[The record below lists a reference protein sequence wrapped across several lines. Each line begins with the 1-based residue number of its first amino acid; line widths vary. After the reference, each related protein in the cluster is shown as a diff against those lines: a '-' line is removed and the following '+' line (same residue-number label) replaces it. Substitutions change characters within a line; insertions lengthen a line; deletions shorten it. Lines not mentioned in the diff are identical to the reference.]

1 MDAAEFVVVANR
13 LPVDRLVT
21 ADGEEIWR
29 TSPGGLVA
37 ALEPVMRSVDGAW
50 VGWAGQPDLEIEPF
64 EAVGIRLIPVTLSA
78 EEVAEY
84 YEGFAND
91 TIWPLYHD
99 VIAPPQYHREW
110 WDAYVTVN
118 RRFAEAAAAAAA
130 PEGTVWVHDYQL
142 QLVPQMVRE
151 LRPDVTIGYF
161 HHIPFPAHGLYAQLP
176 WRDQVLRGLLG
187 ADVIGF
193 QRAQDATYFLTAVRR
208 RLRYEVK
215 GPHVAVPEGEGE
227 GTHTAMARAFPI
239 SIDTTPYLELAARE
253 DVRAR
258 AAEIR
263 ASLGNPKRIL
273 LGVDRL
279 DYTKGIRHR
288 IKAYGELLAEGRLK
302 VEDVTLVQVASPS
315 RERVDAYVHLRDEIE
330 LAVSRINGD
339 TDTMGHSAIRYLHQG
354 YPREEMVALYLAA
367 DVMLVTALRD
377 GMNLVAKEYVATRV
391 DDRGVLVLS
400 EFTGAADELRQA
412 VRVNPHD
419 IEGLKDAIMTAVEM
433 PPAEQGRR
441 MRSLRR
447 RVLDNDVNAWSS
459 SFLKALSE
467 VRGR

>member
-1 MDAAEFVVVANR
+1 MSAAEFVVVANR
-13 LPVDRLVT
+13 LPVDRVIGP
-21 ADGEEIWR
+21 DGSEEWR

-37 ALEPVMRSVDGAW
+37 ALEPMMRHAHGAW
-50 VGWAGQPDLEIEPF
+50 VGWPGQPDVDLEPLEIN
-64 EAVGIRLIPVTLSA
+64 GIDLIPIALSA
-78 EEVAEY
+78 EEIADY

-110 WDAYVTVN
+110 WDAYVRVN
-118 RRFAEAAAAAAA
+118 RRFAEAAASVVA

-176 WRDQVLRGLLG
+176 WRDQVLTGLLG

-208 RLRYEVK
+208 RLKYEVK
-215 GPHVAVPEGEGE
+215 GAAVAVPDGDGA
-227 GTHTAMARAFPI
+227 TRTSVARAFPI
-239 SIDTTPYLELAARE
+239 SIDTAPYLELAARP
-253 DVRAR
+253 DVQAR

-263 ASLGNPKRIL
+263 ASLGNPAKIL

-288 IKAYGELLAEGRLK
+288 IKAYGELLEDGHLK
-302 VEDVTLVQVASPS
+302 VEDVTFVQVASPS

-330 LAVSRINGD
+330 LAVGRINGD
-339 TDTMGHSAIRYLHQG
+339 HDTMGHTAIRYLHQG

-377 GMNLVAKEYVATRV
+377 GMNLVAKEYVATRA
-391 DDRGVLVLS
+391 DNRGVLVLS

-419 IEGLKDAIMTAVEM
+419 IAGLKDAIMTAVEM
-433 PPAEQGRR
+433 PPAEQGKR

-447 RVLDNDVNAWSS
+447 RVLENDVDAWSS
-459 SFLKALSE
+459 SFLAALAE